1 MDYSL
6 YCFYLICFLLVFYYY
21 YNYYYNRHKIVKG
34 KSGRTYY
41 IRSSREGFTNVNEED
56 IINRLEEI
64 NLRINKLCDILVA
77 ENYPDRER
85 AERTKEKWD
94 NIIIKETY
102 ENESSI
108 AFVINKG
115 DEVSICLTNK
125 DTGNLEDINTT
136 MFVVL
141 HEVGHLMSINWGH
154 DEEFWTNFKLI
165 LRKAQ
170 EIDIYNYTNY
180 NNTPEEY
187 CGISIYSNPCMTQ
200 ACAVP
205 ST

>member
-1 MDYSL
+1 MDCY
-6 YCFYLICFLLVFYYY
+6 FYLICFLCIFLIYYYYY
-21 YNYYYNRHKIVKG
+21 YNKHISVKG
-34 KSGRTYY
+34 RSGRTFY
-41 IRSSREGFTNVNEED
+41 IRSSRENFTNVSQND

-64 NLRINKLCDILVA
+64 DSRIKKLCDTLVA
-77 ENYPDRER
+77 ENYPDKER
-85 AERTKEKWD
+85 AERTKRKWD

-102 ENESSI
+102 ENENSV

-115 DEVSICLTNK
+115 DEISICLTNK
-125 DTGNLEDINTT
+125 KTGDLEDINTT

-154 DEEFWTNFKLI
+154 DEEFWNNFKLI

-170 EIDIYNYTNY
+170 EINIYNYTNY

-200 ACAVP
+200 ACAIP
-205 ST
+205 SN